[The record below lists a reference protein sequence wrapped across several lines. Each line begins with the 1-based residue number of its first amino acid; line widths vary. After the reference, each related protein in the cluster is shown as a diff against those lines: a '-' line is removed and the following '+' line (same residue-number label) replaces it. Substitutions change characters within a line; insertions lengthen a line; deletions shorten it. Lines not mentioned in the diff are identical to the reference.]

1 MAVTINQI
9 AAYEDANG
17 NRIEFTGSA
26 PIVSGITVLF
36 RGSNNVLTVDATAR
50 IHKLYLRFDSHNGR
64 CTIGGNAGVA
74 PLKAGIRVGQD
85 STVEIGDDVSTTA
98 HVDISAVE
106 GTSVTIG
113 DDVMIA
119 TGVRLR
125 TDDGHPV
132 FSISDGQRANPSR
145 SIVVGD
151 HVWLAIDSFLLG
163 GAGVGDGAVVGAR
176 ALVTKRFPNNCV
188 VAGVPAAVIRRD
200 VAWERPHL
208 SVTPPYYKPDAST
221 VEKSPYWNRTAD
233 DAHPTDD
240 DAPAGEDTGTA

>member
-1 MAVTINQI
+1 MAVTITQI

-36 RGSNNVLTVDATAR
+36 RGSNNVLTVDSTAR

-64 CTIGGNAGVA
+64 CRIGGNRGVA

-85 STVEIGDDVSTTA
+85 SAVEIGDDVSTTA

-125 TDDGHPV
+125 TDDGHPIFDV
-132 FSISDGQRANPSR
+132 SDGRRVNTAK
-145 SIVVGD
+145 SIEVGN

-163 GAGVGDGAVVGAR
+163 GARIGNGTVVGAR
-176 ALVTKRFPNNCV
+176 ALVTKSFPNNCIL
-188 VAGVPAAVIRRD
+188 AGVPAAVIRRD

-221 VEKSPYWNRTAD
+221 VQKSEYWHHTE
-233 DAHPTDD
+233 
-240 DAPAGEDTGTA
+240 G

>member
-1 MAVTINQI
+1 MAVTITQI

-36 RGSNNVLTVDATAR
+36 RGSNNVLRVDSAAR
-50 IHKLYLRFDSHNGR
+50 IHKLYLRFDSHNGHCR
-64 CTIGGNAGVA
+64 IGGNRGVA

-85 STVEIGDDVSTTA
+85 SAVEIGDDVSTTA

-106 GTSVTIG
+106 GTTVSIG

-119 TGVRLR
+119 TGVRVR
-125 TDDGHPV
+125 TDDGHPIFDV
-132 FSISDGQRANPSR
+132 SDGQRVNTSK
-145 SIVVGD
+145 SIGIGN

-163 GAGVGDGAVVGAR
+163 GAQIGDGSVVGTR
-176 ALVTKRFPNNCV
+176 ALVTKSFPNNCI
-188 VAGVPAAVIRRD
+188 VAGVPAEVIRRD

-221 VEKSPYWNRTAD
+221 VERSEYWEHT
-233 DAHPTDD
+233 
-240 DAPAGEDTGTA
+240 EE

>member
-17 NRIEFTGSA
+17 NRIEYTGSA
-26 PIVSGITVLF
+26 PIVSGITVIF
-36 RGSNNVLTVDATAR
+36 RGSNNVLTIDAAAR

-64 CTIGGNAGVA
+64 CRIGGNTGVA

-85 STVEIGDDVSTTA
+85 STVDIGDNVSTTA

-106 GTSVTIG
+106 GTSVTLG

-125 TDDGHPV
+125 TDDGHPIFDV
-132 FSISDGQRANPSR
+132 ADGKRVNTSR
-145 SIVVGD
+145 SIAVGN

-163 GAGVGDGAVVGAR
+163 GARIGNGTVVGAR
-176 ALVTKRFPNNCV
+176 ALVTKSFPDNCI
-188 VAGVPAAVIRRD
+188 VAGVPATVIRRD

-221 VEKSPYWNRTAD
+221 VRKSDYW
-233 DAHPTDD
+233 
-240 DAPAGEDTGTA
+240 DTTSD

>member
-1 MAVTINQI
+1 MAVTIHQV
-9 AAYEDANG
+9 AAYQDANG

-26 PIVSGITVLF
+26 PLLSGITVLF
-36 RGSNNVLTVDATAR
+36 RGSNNVLTVDAAAR

-64 CTIGGNAGVA
+64 CRIGGNTGVA

-125 TDDGHPV
+125 TDDGHPIFTV
-132 FSISDGQRANPSR
+132 SDGKRVNVSR
-145 SIVVGD
+145 SIAVGH
-151 HVWLAIDSFLLG
+151 HVWLGIDAFLLG
-163 GAGVGDGAVVGAR
+163 GARIGDGSVVGTR
-176 ALVTKRFPNNCV
+176 ALVTKEFPNNCIF
-188 VAGVPAAVIRRD
+188 AGVPATVIRRD

-221 VEKSPYWNRTAD
+221 ITRSAYWDRTD
-233 DAHPTDD
+233 
-240 DAPAGEDTGTA
+240 G